1 MVVNAAPPADGSYC
15 SEVAAVDVSGDTA
28 AVKVTNDS
36 LGMRFNDDLSLLKL
50 ADGRVVVN
58 NQFHHHP
65 GLVS

>member
-15 SEVAAVDVSGDTA
+15 SEVAAVAVTGDPA
-28 AVKVTNDS
+28 AVKVTNDY
-36 LGMRFNDDLSLLKL
+36 LGTRFTGYLSLLKL
-50 ADGRVVVN
+50 ADGWVVVN